1 MIVPLRLA
9 IELLEGNMKR
19 FALAVG
25 VAALAVSVAAQA
37 GAAKPGPQCG
47 GPLWKQLTLA
57 DNGKSVNW
65 NPKVT
70 TLGDIAKLVAP
81 ARITAA
87 RSTSFQRQVWKLD
100 DVVIERYRL
109 ASNGELALEL
119 FDTATSTY
127 MNAYVP
133 STGCMTSNGTLR
145 KAMVAARNGFM
156 KHCPAPTANWQVLG
170 ARAVLFGVGF
180 WNPVKTTQ
188 GALANG
194 AELRP
199 LVGLTITQGC
209 GKF

>member
-1 MIVPLRLA
+1 M
-9 IELLEGNMKR
+9 R
-19 FALAVG
+19 FVLAVG
-25 VAALAVSVAAQA
+25 VTALAVAVGAQV
-37 GAAKPGPQCG
+37 GAAAPGPQCG
-47 GPLWKQLTLA
+47 GALWKQLTLA

-81 ARITAA
+81 SRITAS
-87 RSTSFQRQVWKLD
+87 RTTSFQRQVWKLD

-109 ASNGELALEL
+109 ASNGELVLEL
-119 FDTATSTY
+119 YDIPSNTY

-133 STGCMTSNGTLR
+133 STSCMTSNAKLR
-145 KAMVAARNGFM
+145 KAMVGARNGFL
-156 KHCPAPTANWQVLG
+156 KPCPAPTADWQILG
-170 ARAVLFGVGF
+170 AHAVIFGVGF
-180 WNPVKTTQ
+180 WNPVKTTE
-188 GALANG
+188 GALPNG

>member
-9 IELLEGNMKR
+9 IEPLEGNIMR

-25 VAALAVSVAAQA
+25 IVALAVAVAAQA

-47 GPLWKQLTLA
+47 GPLWKMMTLA

-65 NPKVT
+65 NPQVT
-70 TLGDIAKLVAP
+70 TLGDIAKLAAP

-87 RSTSFQRQVWKLD
+87 RTTAFQKRVYKLD
-100 DVVIERYRL
+100 DVVVERYRL
-109 ASNGELALEL
+109 ASNGELVLEL
-119 FDTATSTY
+119 YDIPSNTY
-127 MNAYVP
+127 MNAYIP
-133 STGCMTSNGTLR
+133 STSCMTTNAKLR
-145 KAMVAARNGFM
+145 KALVGARNGFL
-156 KHCPAPTANWQVLG
+156 KPCPAPTTEWQMLG
-170 ARAVLFGVGF
+170 AHAVIFGVGF

-209 GKF
+209 GKQ

>member
-1 MIVPLRLA
+1 M
-9 IELLEGNMKR
+9 R
-19 FALAVG
+19 FVLAVG
-25 VAALAVSVAAQA
+25 VAALAVAVGAHVASAV
-37 GAAKPGPQCG
+37 PGPQCG

-70 TLGDIAKLVAP
+70 TVGDIAKLVAP
-81 ARITAA
+81 SRITAT
-87 RSTSFQRQVWKLD
+87 RTTSFQRQVWKLD

-109 ASNGELALEL
+109 ASNGELVLEL
-119 FDTATSTY
+119 YDIANNTY

-133 STGCMTSNGTLR
+133 APPCMTSNAKLR
-145 KAMVAARNGFM
+145 KALVGARNGFL
-156 KHCPAPTANWQVLG
+156 KHCPAPTADWQILG
-170 ARAVLFGVGF
+170 AHAVIFGVGF
-180 WNPVKTTQ
+180 WNPVKTTK